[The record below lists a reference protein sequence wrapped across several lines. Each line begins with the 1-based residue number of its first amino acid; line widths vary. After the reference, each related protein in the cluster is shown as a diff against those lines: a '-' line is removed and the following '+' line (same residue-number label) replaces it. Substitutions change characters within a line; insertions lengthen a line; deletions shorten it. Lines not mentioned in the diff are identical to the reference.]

1 VLSKDLVDV
10 MSPPAWSFGH
20 EPWVD
25 SALGRR
31 PDLSAART
39 VWAPATT
46 VDAPTRSVALV
57 GTYPP
62 TACGVATF
70 TCNLRA
76 AIAARPSGW
85 GATVVRVL
93 DGWEPPPAPEVAE
106 QWVAGDAGTLR
117 RSLAVLNSYETV
129 LLQHE
134 YGLFGGRDGEDV
146 LALVDGLE
154 VPLVAVLHTALVK
167 PRAHQREIL
176 QRVIDAAAMVVV
188 QSHAARRRVLLVH
201 DADPSAVVMIP
212 HGAAPNFSGP
222 QLPDVPRPAVLTWGL
237 LSPGKGIEHGI
248 RAVAR
253 VIHHS
258 RRAASYI
265 VAGQTHPKVRAA
277 EGERYR
283 EALQAQS
290 RSLGIA
296 SRVRFDGSYRDWES
310 LRALVRSVDVVLLPY
325 ESRDQASSGV
335 LVEALASAKPV
346 VATRF
351 PHAEEVLA
359 GGAGILV
366 DQGDAEAMADALE
379 RVLYEPGAAE
389 RMAAAARRAAAPML
403 WPAVGVAYRALVNRV
418 LQEPAAA

>member
-1 VLSKDLVDV
+1 
-10 MSPPAWSFGH
+10 M
-20 EPWVD
+20 
-25 SALGRR
+25 
-31 PDLSAART
+31 
-39 VWAPATT
+39 
-46 VDAPTRSVALV
+46 
-57 GTYPP
+57 
-62 TACGVATF
+62 
-70 TCNLRA
+70 
-76 AIAARPSGW
+76 
-85 GATVVRVL
+85 
-93 DGWEPPPAPEVAE
+93 
-106 QWVAGDAGTLR
+106 
-117 RSLAVLNSYETV
+117 
-129 LLQHE
+129 
-134 YGLFGGRDGEDV
+134 
-146 LALVDGLE
+146 
-154 VPLVAVLHTALVK
+154 
-167 PRAHQREIL
+167 
-176 QRVIDAAAMVVV
+176 
-188 QSHAARRRVLLVH
+188 
-201 DADPSAVVMIP
+201 
-212 HGAAPNFSGP
+212 
-222 QLPDVPRPAVLTWGL
+222 LTWGL

-296 SRVRFDGSYRDWES
+296 GRVRFDGSYRDWES

-366 DQGDAEAMADALE
+366 GQGRRKPWPMPWSGCCTS
-379 RVLYEPGAAE
+379 RVLPSGWPPQPGVP
-389 RMAAAARRAAAPML
+389 RHPCCGQPSGLPTAP
-403 WPAVGVAYRALVNRV
+403 W
-418 LQEPAAA
+418 